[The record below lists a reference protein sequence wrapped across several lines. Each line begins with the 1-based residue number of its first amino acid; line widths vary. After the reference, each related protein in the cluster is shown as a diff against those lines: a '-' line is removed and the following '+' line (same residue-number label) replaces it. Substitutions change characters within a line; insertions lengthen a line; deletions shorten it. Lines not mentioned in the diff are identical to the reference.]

1 MSEFTVSGRFQV
13 RDGWQRFDKE
23 VDAENEDVAIE
34 RVYATVGSQHGLER
48 TQVEIEGVTD
58 A

>member
-1 MSEFTVSGRFQV
+1 V

-48 TQVEIEGVTD
+48 TRVEIEGVTD